1 MLTDA
6 WMVKLVRLANSARL
20 CGQLVFFSSRARQV
34 GGKADASSKV
44 QHRERRARQ
53 AASDQSLETVV
64 QASRP
69 SSGSCEE
76 QVSLEAAPLDQDI
89 GVGLLTWRQRA
100 SMMSGLNMFAEEVGW
115 RIMKRAERQCYSD

>member
-6 WMVKLVRLANSARL
+6 WMVKLVRLANSDRP
-20 CGQLVFFSSRARQV
+20 CGQRVFFSSRARQV

-69 SSGSCEE
+69 SRGSLRGEQAEGSQPGSC
-76 QVSLEAAPLDQDI
+76 SS
-89 GVGLLTWRQRA
+89 R
-100 SMMSGLNMFAEEVGW
+100 SG
-115 RIMKRAERQCYSD
+115 